1 MRPVPPTGSPG
12 RSRPGRLA
20 YGRAP
25 SRCRSSNRV
34 PSLPGLHLIE
44 DLGRHV
50 VRAPPAFRYLVQP
63 QRQQLL
69 DARPFQ
75 EPAPHA
81 SFQDGPC
88 PRRQALP
95 PSLGQLAARLKI
107 GVMAIESGRELV
119 HSGTRRRHGREHRR
133 LPVAGR
139 FHRRPVRPVV
149 RGDVTE
155 RVPPP
160 DTEHHLDLLLEL
172 VGARTV
178 ALVHHVNV
186 RDFHDPGLE
195 RLNPIARFGH
205 EHEYGRLGRAR
216 DVELGLPDAHRLQQH
231 ALEAECLEQIGD
243 FLRRRGESAVRAPR
257 RHRADEHAG
266 IDAGGFHPDP
276 VAEQRPT
283 GERAGRIHGHDADG
297 EVTGAEPLNQRFR
310 ERALPRPRGAGDADP
325 PRAAAPEQ
333 PVRMRQHPL
342 EPVAL
347 VLDER
352 DGAGQGRG
360 LAPGEPL
367 ENLLRHHARLMR
379 QIRSSAR
386 SSGTVRTGPGRTA
399 TRSTRVAVAARMS
412 NSSPWSANR
421 SPGLGIRPSACTSS
435 PATVWTPRVASV
447 TPSASSSRLAGALPS
462 SSTIRTG
469 GSSRG
474 GEPPGSKISDT
485 RSRSRSSNVTRP
497 AVPPNSSSTTARWL
511 RPRCISSMRSA
522 ARVVPGTTRAARA
535 AVSAFA
541 STAASVVRVEGSRH
555 GTKGANARPSFSSR
569 GAACATIGSA
579 QRRPTTRGTRYAAL
593 TSNGMPSAMVKT
605 PSTVGVVR
613 ARSAGIAA
621 AAQMI
626 PTVVRAFAVAST
638 RPGFSSTPAAPPAP
652 RSLYDTQRVS
662 SSWLT
667 AAAATPMAADAAAR
681 INPNSSSTAGS
692 VTVASAAARWSR
704 GVGLPAP
711 RRPDSHR
718 ASARRRRG
726 ARAPA
731 PSRRAH
737 PPSRPP
743 DARDRKSTRL
753 NSSHGY

>member
-1 MRPVPPTGSPG
+1 MPLIESRPLPPRPSLDRGSRPPRRTGSAGRPLPRPAATPAAPRRASLPGASAARFVPG
-12 RSRPGRLA
+12 RRVSAPPGAAAVARPACRSLEDRRNGHRERPRARPLRHPSTPRSRAPA
-20 YGRAP
+20 AP
-25 SRCRSSNRV
+25 SRRTV
-34 PSLPGLHLIE
+34 
-44 DLGRHV
+44 
-50 VRAPPAFRYLVQP
+50 
-63 QRQQLL
+63 
-69 DARPFQ
+69 
-75 EPAPHA
+75 
-81 SFQDGPC
+81 
-88 PRRQALP
+88 P
-95 PSLGQLAARLKI
+95 PSDA
-107 GVMAIESGRELV
+107 
-119 HSGTRRRHGREHRR
+119 
-133 LPVAGR
+133 
-139 FHRRPVRPVV
+139 
-149 RGDVTE
+149 
-155 RVPPP
+155 
-160 DTEHHLDLLLEL
+160 EHHLDLLPEL

-186 RDFHDPGLE
+186 RDLHDSGLE

-243 FLRRRGESAVRAPR
+243 LLRRRGESAVRAPR

-297 EVTGAEPLNQRFR
+297 EVTGAEPLDQRFR
-310 ERALPRPRGAGDADP
+310 EGALPRSRGAGDADP

-360 LAPGEPL
+360 LTPGEPL
-367 ENLLRHHARLMR
+367 KNLLRHHARLMR
-379 QIRSSAR
+379 QIRSSAC

-412 NSSPWSANR
+412 NSSPWSAKR

-469 GSSRG
+469 GSSRA

-485 RSRSRSSNVTRP
+485 KSRSRSSKVTRP

-522 ARVVPGTTRAARA
+522 ARVVPGTRIAGRVGTG
-535 AVSAFA
+535 A
-541 STAASVVRVEGSRH
+541 SGGRRSRS
-555 GTKGANARPSFSSR
+555 NA
-569 GAACATIGSA
+569 CVT
-579 QRRPTTRGTRYAAL
+579 PTT
-593 TSNGMPSAMVKT
+593 
-605 PSTVGVVR
+605 
-613 ARSAGIAA
+613 
-621 AAQMI
+621 
-626 PTVVRAFAVAST
+626 
-638 RPGFSSTPAAPPAP
+638 
-652 RSLYDTQRVS
+652 S
-662 SSWLT
+662 SS
-667 AAAATPMAADAAAR
+667 D
-681 INPNSSSTAGS
+681 
-692 VTVASAAARWSR
+692 
-704 GVGLPAP
+704 P
-711 RRPDSHR
+711 RYT
-718 ASARRRRG
+718 G
-726 ARAPA
+726 Y
-731 PSRRAH
+731 
-737 PPSRPP
+737 
-743 DARDRKSTRL
+743 RL
-753 NSSHGY
+753 